1 MNPTASSYE
10 VQVES
15 ATGCLSEPKTIYFI
29 KINNAFT
36 PNADGINDVWKID
49 NLDKMQNVSVIIVD
63 RYGNKVFEST
73 DNARVEWDGKQF
85 GRSLPTST
93 YWYTAVWFDPVT
105 QKSEQRQGWILM
117 KNRN

>member
-1 MNPTASSYE
+1 
-10 VQVES
+10 
-15 ATGCLSEPKTIYFI
+15 
-29 KINNAFT
+29 
-36 PNADGINDVWKID
+36 
-49 NLDKMQNVSVIIVD
+49 MQNVSVIIVD

-93 YWYTAVWFDPVT
+93 YWYTAIWFDPVT